1 MQDKKLHKLGKTD
14 LLTIIYEQQK
24 EIESLKGSVKELEN
38 QLADRTIKM
47 KEAGSI
53 ADASLKLN
61 KIFEAAQEAAD
72 QYLNS
77 IKAVNSLD
85 SKGYAESVTK
95 DEIQKDTYVEEVNV
109 ETIVEENN
117 LEETKSDVEEEE
129 NSPNMYLIP
138 LNRDLT
144 IVKPKLLERMKIFFV
159 NVMKL
164 VLIFFHTLRR
174 TTKTVLKTIFLKT
187 IFVLKQLGKGIVK
200 LLKWLKNVIVK
211 LFKFLKSKIC
221 LKQMVLGIGKGIKKV
236 FLKIL
241 AFFKLI
247 KTKLSGLFQKKKET
261 KK

>member
-164 VLIFFHTLRR
+164 VLIFFHTLGR

-187 IFVLKQLGKGIVK
+187 IFVLKQL
-200 LLKWLKNVIVK
+200 
-211 LFKFLKSKIC
+211 
-221 LKQMVLGIGKGIKKV
+221 
-236 FLKIL
+236 
-241 AFFKLI
+241 
-247 KTKLSGLFQKKKET
+247 
-261 KK
+261 